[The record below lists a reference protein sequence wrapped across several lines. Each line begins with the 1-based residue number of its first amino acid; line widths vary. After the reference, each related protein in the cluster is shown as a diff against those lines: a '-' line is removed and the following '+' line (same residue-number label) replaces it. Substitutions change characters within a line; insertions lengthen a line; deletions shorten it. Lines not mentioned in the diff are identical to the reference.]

1 MTTPAPGF
9 IESAIKYWHV
19 ASNETGDA
27 RETSDQLYQAIQAL
41 PADAVICSR
50 ALLLE
55 AAEIVRAAGI
65 QSPSR
70 SNADYAYGLT
80 ARLEQA
86 AATKGE
92 QT

>member
-19 ASNETGDA
+19 ASEETGDA
-27 RETSDQLYQAIQAL
+27 SETSDQLYQAIQAL
-41 PADAVICSR
+41 PADACIVPRS
-50 ALLLE
+50 LLTE
-55 AAEIVRAAGI
+55 AA
-65 QSPSR
+65 
-70 SNADYAYGLT
+70 NL
-80 ARLEQA
+80 ARTCLAHDLCRDLEQA